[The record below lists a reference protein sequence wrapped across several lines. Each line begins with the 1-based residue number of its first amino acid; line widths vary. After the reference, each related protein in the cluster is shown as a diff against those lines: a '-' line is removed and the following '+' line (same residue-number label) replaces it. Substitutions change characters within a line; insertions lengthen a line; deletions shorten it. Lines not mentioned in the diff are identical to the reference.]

1 MRRERDSVAVPA
13 AGLGDARPHPGRLR
27 LGQGRGPPQELSPS
41 AHKPSHVVESWLA
54 IAPKLTLI
62 EPSPVTIEQL
72 CLAHDRD
79 FVTGILA
86 GRLYN
91 GFGTTSKE
99 VAASLPYTS
108 GAMLAAARAAIAQR
122 TATIA
127 PCSGFHH
134 ASFDEAAGF
143 CTFNGLMV
151 TARVLLAEGLA
162 HRVGIFDADMHYGD
176 GTDDILNQTGET
188 RVEHC
193 TVGEHYTNPG
203 QAETFLNRLPMML
216 RRFEGCDVLLYQ
228 AGADPHIDDPLGGWL
243 TTEQLALRDR
253 MVFEHCASR
262 QLPVAWNL
270 AGGYQTPLR
279 RVLDI
284 HDGTLRMCL
293 AAYPDSE

>member
-1 MRRERDSVAVPA
+1 MIAPA
-13 AGLGDARPHPGRLR
+13 AAAVLKTCLLWVQTCLDACRQQSKRRPDKSGPTRSGLASRL
-27 LGQGRGPPQELSPS
+27 
-41 AHKPSHVVESWLA
+41 
-54 IAPKLTLI
+54 
-62 EPSPVTIEQL
+62 
-72 CLAHDRD
+72 
-79 FVTGILA
+79 ILA
-86 GRLYN
+86 GRLHN
-91 GFGTTSKE
+91 GFGNTSRE

-134 ASFDEAAGF
+134 ASYDEASGF

-176 GTDDILNQTGET
+176 GTDDILAQTGET

-193 TVGEHYTNPG
+193 TVGEHYTDPS
-203 QAETFLNRLPMML
+203 QAITFLQRLPMML

-243 TTEQLALRDR
+243 STKELALRECQRVYDA
-253 MVFEHCASR
+253 ECASGWR
-262 QLPVAWNL
+262 PSTVEQESRS
-270 AGGYQTPLR
+270 PLTVRLFAHRISYIKQRHTRYSVRATRASR
-279 RVLDI
+279 R
-284 HDGTLRMCL
+284 H
-293 AAYPDSE
+293 

>member
-1 MRRERDSVAVPA
+1 MNVYYTPKM
-13 AGLGDARPHPGRLR
+13 L
-27 LGQGRGPPQELSPS
+27 GPPQSLSPS
-41 AHKPSHVVESWLA
+41 AHKPGRVVESWLA
-54 IAPKLTLI
+54 IAPKLNLI
-62 EPSPVTIEQL
+62 EPAPVTIEQL

-86 GRLYN
+86 GRLRN
-91 GFGTTSKE
+91 GFGNTSKE

-108 GAMLAAARAAIAQR
+108 GAMLAAARAAIADR

-134 ASFDEAAGF
+134 ACFDEAAGF

-151 TARVLLAEGLA
+151 TARVLLAEGIA

-176 GTDDILNQTGET
+176 GTDDIFARTGET

-193 TVGEHYTNPG
+193 TVGENYTEPS
-203 QAETFLNRLPMML
+203 QADTFLQRLPMML

-243 TTEQLALRDR
+243 STEGLFRRDY
-253 MVFEHCASR
+253 MVFQRCRRHGI
-262 QLPVAWNL
+262 PVAWNL

-279 RVLDI
+279 KILDI
-284 HDGTLRMCL
+284 HDNTLR
-293 AAYPDSE
+293 AAKIVWSRAIG

>member
-1 MRRERDSVAVPA
+1 MNVYYTPKM
-13 AGLGDARPHPGRLR
+13 L
-27 LGQGRGPPQELSPS
+27 GPPQASSPS
-41 AHKPSHVVESWLA
+41 AHKPRLVVESWLA
-54 IAPKLTLI
+54 IAPKLNLI
-62 EPSPVTIEQL
+62 APAPVTVEQL

-86 GRLYN
+86 GRLLN
-91 GFGTTSKE
+91 GFGNTSRD
-99 VAASLPYTS
+99 VATSLPYTS
-108 GAMLAAARAAIAQR
+108 GAMLAAARGAIAQR

-134 ASFDEAAGF
+134 ASFDEASGF

-176 GTDDILNQTGET
+176 GTDDILAQTGET

-193 TVGEHYTNPG
+193 TVGEHYTDPS
-203 QAETFLNRLPMML
+203 QAQSFLDRLPMML

-243 TTEQLALRDR
+243 NDEQLALRDR
-253 MVFEHCASR
+253 IVFEHCASR

-270 AGGYQTPLR
+270 AGGYQEPLR
-279 RVLDI
+279 KVLDI
-284 HDGTLRMCL
+284 HDHTLRECL
-293 AAYPDSE
+293 RVSDPDGASGWHPSSI